1 VLYDSVT
8 FWLVDDSWTL
18 SDLVA
23 EAAAHLAA
31 LPPPRNGQVRAVPD
45 ERTIRYYAALGL
57 LDRPAAMRGRTAL
70 YGRRHLAQVV
80 AIKRMQGAG
89 KSLAEIQALWST
101 LDDPTLERMSG
112 VSLGAR
118 ARSGRKEFWKRG
130 ASPGPVEP
138 SLPPAPMPRPYVAPP
153 PQLPLAQPIEL
164 RIELAPGAF
173 LTVGVADGVSLSPA
187 DVHALRVAAAP
198 LATELARRG
207 LTAHTTGTLEEP

>member
-1 VLYDSVT
+1 M
-8 FWLVDDSWTL
+8 DDSWTL

-70 YGRRHLAQVV
+70 YARRHLAQVV

-89 KSLAEIQALWST
+89 KSLAEIQALWTT

-112 VSLGAR
+112 VSLPAR
-118 ARSGRKEFWKRG
+118 ARAGRRDFWKRS
-130 ASPGPVEP
+130 ASTEP
-138 SLPPAPMPRPYVAPP
+138 SPEPSTITPAPRPYPPPPPRLPVAPSSAP
-153 PQLPLAQPIEL
+153 VEL

-173 LTVGVADGVSLSPA
+173 LTVGVADGVTLSPA
-187 DVHALRVAAAP
+187 DIHALRVAAAP
-198 LATELARRG
+198 LATELATRG
-207 LTAHTTGTLEEP
+207 LTAHALGTLEEP

>member
-1 VLYDSVT
+1 M
-8 FWLVDDSWTL
+8 DDSWTL
-18 SDLVA
+18 PDLVA

-31 LPPPRNGQVRAVPD
+31 LPVPRNGQVRAVPD

-80 AIKRMQGAG
+80 AIKRMQGTG

-112 VSLGAR
+112 VSLPAR
-118 ARSGRKEFWKRG
+118 PRAGRRDFWKRS
-130 ASPGPVEP
+130 ASTEP
-138 SLPPAPMPRPYVAPP
+138 SPPEPTTITPAPRPYLPPPPRLPVAPSSAP
-153 PQLPLAQPIEL
+153 VEL

-187 DVHALRVAAAP
+187 DIHALRVAAAP
-198 LATELARRG
+198 LATELAQRG
-207 LTAHTTGTLEEP
+207 LTAHAVGTLEEP